1 MCGLVGFVG
10 VVDDVLLK
18 RMTKQLAHRG
28 PDGEGFWIDKELG
41 VHFGHRRL
49 AIIDIAG
56 GYQPMWN
63 EDGTVGVVFNGQI
76 YNHLQLRHELVQLG
90 HVFQSSH
97 SDTEVLVHGYEAW
110 GHGLAERLNG
120 MFAFA
125 IIDRQAGR
133 LYLARDRFGEKPL
146 YWSPVP
152 GGIAFASELS
162 ALALHP
168 NVSRSIDPRAPQK
181 FFAHGFIP
189 APNALMQGASKLCA

>member
-18 RMTKQLAHRG
+18 RMTKQL
-28 PDGEGFWIDKELG
+28 
-41 VHFGHRRL
+41 
-49 AIIDIAG
+49 
-56 GYQPMWN
+56 
-63 EDGTVGVVFNGQI
+63 
-76 YNHLQLRHELVQLG
+76 G

-97 SDTEVLVHGYEAW
+97 SDTEVPVHGYEAW

-168 NVSRSIDPRAPQK
+168 NVSRSIDPRALQK

-189 APNALMQGASKLCA
+189 APNALLQGAYKLCAGSWITYDI